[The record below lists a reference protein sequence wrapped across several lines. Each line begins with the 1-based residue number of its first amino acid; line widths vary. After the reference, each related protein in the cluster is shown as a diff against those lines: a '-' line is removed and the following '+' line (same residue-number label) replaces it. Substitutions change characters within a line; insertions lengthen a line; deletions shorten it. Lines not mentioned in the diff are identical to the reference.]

1 MRTPLGGSR
10 KSDGPLKG
18 RATRE
23 KHSGLNEVKA
33 SALRRWPVI
42 IGLLALVQTTRLT
55 GGYSLSK
62 KVTERWPFFSLEIL
76 ELRERMRYNSEG

>member
-33 SALRRWPVI
+33 RALSRWPSNK
-42 IGLLALVQTTRLT
+42 GL
-55 GGYSLSK
+55 
-62 KVTERWPFFSLEIL
+62 
-76 ELRERMRYNSEG
+76 